1 MTILTEIQMQNPHES
16 LDMKGLLDQVQQSA
30 GVTKVPAPSSAGN
43 SKRDKDTLEE
53 IEALYKEREERLR
66 SAHAEHVEELEGRIS
81 SLLERRRAMLEAHR
95 EELEE
100 ERERRRHEMAEQSE
114 EHRDAL
120 QGWKEIKMVQ
130 RLREFAPVP

>member
-1 MTILTEIQMQNPHES
+1 MQNPHES

-30 GVTKVPAPSSAGN
+30 GVTKIPAPSAGN
-43 SKRDKDTLEE
+43 SSRDKDTLEE

-81 SLLERRRAMLEAHR
+81 SLLERRRAMLDSHR

-100 ERERRRHEMAEQSE
+100 ERERRRREMAEQSE
-114 EHRDAL
+114 GHKEAM
-120 QGWKEIKMVQ
+120 QG
-130 RLREFAPVP
+130 